1 MKKNFVT
8 LNGMTLTTTPAI
20 INYLNS
26 AFDTFVTTSV
36 DLYDPCVIYYFDDKW
51 NIESW
56 SPAILDELDADNIEY
71 HEFNTVLVA
80 YEFIRFVETK
90 EKNNRRYGIFS
101 FNNEAVVRINRPN
114 RPYRKPRH
122 ENIDPTKTTLF
133 RKPKERENRYM
144 PVYSFYIKS

>member
-56 SPAILDELDADNIEY
+56 SPAILDELDEEHIKY
-71 HEFNTVLVA
+71 WEFNTVLVA
-80 YEFIRFVETK
+80 YEFIRHEENKET
-90 EKNNRRYGIFS
+90 NNRKYGIFG
-101 FNNEAVVRINRPN
+101 FNNEAIVRVERPN
-114 RPYRKPRH
+114 RPFRKPRH
-122 ENIDPTKTTLF
+122 SDIDPAKTTLF
-133 RKPKERENRYM
+133 RRPKEGESRYM
-144 PVYSFYIKS
+144 PVYAF